1 MADSKRMEA
10 NMTTY
15 NIEQYMKD
23 LEYLVN
29 IDCNA
34 QNFAGIDKVADYLAK
49 DFTGPMW
56 RVKRVDCGPD
66 CAKPLVI
73 TNTDDADYDV
83 TLCCH
88 MDTVFPDGT
97 VAVRPF
103 SVKGDRA
110 YGPGVSDMKC
120 CCLQGTH
127 VLKAMEAAGT
137 LKDLKVCLAFNSEE
151 EIGSTHVLS
160 WFQELGS
167 HSKYCLVLEA
177 ARANGARVLE
187 RKGVCHYQVKLKGR
201 AAHAGNAPQDGRS
214 AINEMAYWILQLAA
228 LTNFETGMTV
238 NTGVVKGGSG
248 YNSVAADAFMDIDLR
263 VVDKAQ
269 ISIMEEAFA
278 KLQEHARAAEIET
291 EITVV
296 SSMPP
301 MASTP
306 ETAGLVEIIDNA
318 SREFGLSTEW
328 VKAGGGSDGNHMA
341 GAGATTVDGIGPT
354 GAGGHSE
361 AEYLE
366 LKSVEPSLHC
376 LEKILLDLQAKLYK

>member
-1 MADSKRMEA
+1 
-10 NMTTY
+10 MTTY

-73 TNTDDADYDV
+73 TNTDDTNYDV

-120 CCLQGTH
+120 CCLQATH
-127 VLKAMEAAGT
+127 VLKAMEDAGS

-177 ARANGARVLE
+177 ARASGARVLE

-318 SREFGLSTEW
+318 SRVSTEW

-376 LEKILLDLQAKLYK
+376 LEKILLDLQAKLY